1 MSTAVN
7 NEQPPKYSVASRS
20 AKGSAF
26 LIFRQIAVQG
36 MNFIGIIFLARYLSI
51 ADYGFFGIIFFL
63 FSFITN
69 FGDIGF
75 SASLLRQS
83 EEPSKKDYSA
93 IFTAQLTLAVGVG
106 TIFYSLSPMLCKLYK
121 IPSSYTVHFLLISL
135 SLIVT
140 AFRSAPTA
148 RLERHL
154 DFKWLSVIEIIQAA
168 VYNAMAAAMAFYGHG
183 PLSFSL
189 ALLCRTL
196 VGSILVNA
204 VSRGMPGLCFNT
216 ALIKK
221 HLAFGLP
228 YQAGVFVN
236 VLKDSISPVV
246 IGLFLGAVATG
257 MVNMASTIAAFPVL
271 LLLILNRV
279 FFPAFSRAINDKATL
294 EKLFRISVRLS
305 NAFVAPIAIFILIM
319 AEPFTLH
326 VFGVKWVGET
336 TNYSYLLWPANLFLP
351 TLMVCT
357 CLLNAFGHSKIVLK
371 FNLLWM
377 ILTLGLGTPLIFA
390 FGAKGFGYANIVVNV
405 ATVIVPITLRKYINC
420 LTFKEQLLGWL
431 PALALIA
438 VPLAFRHFFAADKL
452 FLILNIACY
461 YAMSAA
467 LTYFMCRR
475 NFRDMLQT
483 INNR

>member
-1 MSTAVN
+1 MSTADD

-26 LIFRQIAVQG
+26 LIFRQVAVQG
-36 MNFIGIIFLARYLSI
+36 MNFAGLIFLARYLSI
-51 ADYGFFGIIFFL
+51 AEYGFFGIIFFL

-75 SASLLRQS
+75 SASLVRQR
-83 EEPSKKDYSA
+83 EEPALKDYSGV
-93 IFTAQLTLAVGVG
+93 FTAQLALAAGVG
-106 TIFYSLSPMLCKLYK
+106 AIFYSLSPILCKLYK
-121 IPSSYTVHFLLISL
+121 LPPEYTIHFLMISL
-135 SLIVT
+135 SLVVT
-140 AFRSAPTA
+140 AFRSVPTA

-154 DFKWLSVIEIIQAA
+154 DFKWLSVIEIIQSA
-168 VYNAMAAAMAFYGHG
+168 VYNVMAASMAFYGHG

-196 VGSILVNA
+196 VGTILVNVA
-204 VSRGMPGLCFNT
+204 SRTPLALNFDM

-246 IGLFLGAVATG
+246 IGLFLGAAKTG

-271 LLLILNRV
+271 LTVILNRL
-279 FFPAFSRAINDKATL
+279 FFPAFSRAINDKAAL
-294 EKLFRISVRLS
+294 ERLFKISIRLS
-305 NAFVAPIAIFILIM
+305 NAFVAPLAIFILIM
-319 AEPFTLH
+319 AEPFTLN
-326 VFGVKWVGET
+326 VFGQKWVGET

-357 CLLNAFGHSKIVLK
+357 CLLNAYGRSKTVLK

-377 ILTLGLGTPLIFA
+377 LLTLGLGTPLIFA
-390 FGAKGFGYANIVVNV
+390 FGAKGFGFANIIVN
-405 ATVIVPITLRKYINC
+405 AASIIVPITLRKYIDC
-420 LTFKEQLLGWL
+420 HTFKELLLGWL
-431 PALALIA
+431 PAVTLVGIPLIFRYFSADSKLYLAL
-438 VPLAFRHFFAADKL
+438 
-452 FLILNIACY
+452 NIICY
-461 YAMSAA
+461 YTAA
-467 LTYFMCRR
+467 TVLTYFLCRKDIR
-475 NFRDMLQT
+475 KTLKKTNGH
-483 INNR
+483 